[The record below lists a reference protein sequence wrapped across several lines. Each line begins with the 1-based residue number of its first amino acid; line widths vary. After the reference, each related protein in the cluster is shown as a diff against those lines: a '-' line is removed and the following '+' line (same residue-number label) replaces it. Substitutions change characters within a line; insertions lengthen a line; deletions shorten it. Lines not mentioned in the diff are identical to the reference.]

1 MSRSDKDPAQAEAQI
16 SETNEAV
23 RQADD
28 ALADAIERQEA
39 IEAEMDSADDSGQAA
54 LSERHQALD
63 VEIEGLRQDLDSA
76 EKLHGDNQ
84 TFWFDDDDDDDDDED
99 DEDDD

>member
-1 MSRSDKDPAQAEAQI
+1 
-16 SETNEAV
+16 
-23 RQADD
+23 
-28 ALADAIERQEA
+28 
-39 IEAEMDSADDSGQAA
+39 MDSADDSGQAA

-84 TFWFDDDDDDDDDED
+84 TFWFDDDDDDDD
-99 DEDDD
+99 EDDD